1 MLMKCKKMPPET
13 LLLSVVAEQPDIFQ
27 DICKSFC
34 QKCYNWYYCGGGGCL
49 FTIHAGKMAPH
60 ERVRTKANMD
70 SSKQDE
76 RGSWS
81 QIFYLVKKNL
91 CLLYL

>member
-49 FTIHAGKMAPH
+49 FTISWRLMKGSGQRQTWILVNKMKGGVG
-60 ERVRTKANMD
+60 VRFF
-70 SSKQDE
+70 
-76 RGSWS
+76 
-81 QIFYLVKKNL
+81 I
-91 CLLYL
+91 